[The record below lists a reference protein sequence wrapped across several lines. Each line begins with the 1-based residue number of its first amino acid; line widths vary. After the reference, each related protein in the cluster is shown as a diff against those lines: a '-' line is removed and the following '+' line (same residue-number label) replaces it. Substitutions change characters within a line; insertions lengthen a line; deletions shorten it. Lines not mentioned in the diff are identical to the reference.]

1 MQVDHHDYVRHRRRS
16 FRGATMMRNSFLLV
30 ALLIWLSGDAAAQ
43 YQRTPAGEN
52 IDVRVLSRTPDD
64 LKGKAIIDS
73 SGQVVGRFDGV
84 VMAGPATF
92 AVVTPLRPGQSSGDR
107 SVVIRLSEFKIDR
120 QDRITSSRSA
130 DDIASSPEYAGQT
143 GYQPITGDTL
153 TIGDGLSSYD

>member
-1 MQVDHHDYVRHRRRS
+1 
-16 FRGATMMRNSFLLV
+16 MMLNPFLLLS
-30 ALLIWLSGDAAAQ
+30 LLIWLSGDAAAQ

-107 SVVIRLSEFKIDR
+107 SVVVRLSEFKIDR
-120 QDRITSSRSA
+120 QDRITSSRSI
-130 DDIASSPEYAGQT
+130 DDIASSPEYACIFSSISASCVHRNRPPMFTETGQ
-143 GYQPITGDTL
+143 PF
-153 TIGDGLSSYD
+153 S

>member
-1 MQVDHHDYVRHRRRS
+1 
-16 FRGATMMRNSFLLV
+16 MMLNPFLLLS
-30 ALLIWLSGDAAAQ
+30 LLIWLSGDAAAQ

-107 SVVIRLSEFKIDR
+107 SVVVRLSEFKIDR

-143 GYQPITGDTL
+143 GYQRQTDPSRRRAGRWEAQEEPAWEFQA
-153 TIGDGLSSYD
+153 GKV